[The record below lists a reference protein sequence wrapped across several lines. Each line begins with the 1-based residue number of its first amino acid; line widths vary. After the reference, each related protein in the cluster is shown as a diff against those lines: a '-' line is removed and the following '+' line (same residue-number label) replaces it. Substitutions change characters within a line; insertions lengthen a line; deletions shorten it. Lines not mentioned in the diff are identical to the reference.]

1 MDKRSKDFIRGRK
14 SVLNADHS
22 SDLKRTPGYSPKT
35 RNRSLKRAVPLFVLG
50 FIVLLIARQ
59 EIPAVNDAWE
69 RTITP
74 DKWLAKKTCQNA
86 ALESIKRKAFARIL
100 RSGKVNKTT
109 DGLYIENVVI
119 GEMSVSGIEV
129 SVEYSCYLTSAG
141 DLIKLNRIENSNK

>member
-1 MDKRSKDFIRGRK
+1 
-14 SVLNADHS
+14 
-22 SDLKRTPGYSPKT
+22 
-35 RNRSLKRAVPLFVLG
+35 VLG
-50 FIVLLIARQ
+50 FIVFLIARQ

-86 ALESIKRKAFARIL
+86 ALESVKRREFARIL

-119 GEMSVSGIEV
+119 GEMAVSGNEV
-129 SVEYSCYLTSAG
+129 SIEYSCYLTSEG
-141 DLIKLNRIENSNK
+141 DLIKLNRIENRNK